1 MLKCENLMWFSNVIL
16 TVLHDSSE
24 SEENSKND
32 LPEDQEESELRWTW
46 DVRHASFQVTR
57 IIQALSLSDS
67 LCLLWR
73 PAGA

>member
-1 MLKCENLMWFSNVIL
+1 MLKCENLMWFYNVIL

-67 LCLLWR
+67 LCLLLR

>member
-1 MLKCENLMWFSNVIL
+1 MLKCENLMWFYNVIL

-46 DVRHASFQVTR
+46 DAFFQVTR